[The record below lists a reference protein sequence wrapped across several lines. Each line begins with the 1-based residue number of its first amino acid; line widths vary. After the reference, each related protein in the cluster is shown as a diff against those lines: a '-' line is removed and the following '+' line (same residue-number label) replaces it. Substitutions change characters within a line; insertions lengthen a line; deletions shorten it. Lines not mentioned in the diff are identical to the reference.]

1 MARILG
7 QRSKF
12 LGVCKSTGDKFVQ
25 IVTIGA
31 VSAEGFLVEE
41 PLDPAIQ
48 ANLIGT
54 ILRTNRP
61 THLAMPA
68 ATECHNGSPC
78 DAGGDQAKGPLPT
91 RLLFVTHFYFTHFST
106 TCFVAAIFA
115 ELLSVKELT
124 KNRME
129 IPVLRAKGKI
139 AALNKA
145 L

>member
-12 LGVCKSTGDKFVQ
+12 FGVCKSTGDKFVQ

-41 PLDPAIQ
+41 PLDSAIQ

-78 DAGGDQAKGPLPT
+78 NAGRDQAEGPLPT

-106 TCFVAAIFA
+106 TCFVAAMFA

-124 KNRME
+124 KNGME
-129 IPVLRAKGKI
+129 IPALRAKGKI
-139 AALNKA
+139 AAFNKA